1 VTPDLTPHISHIQVG
16 RAHFEMVQY
25 PEALRAFERAAAAA
39 PHRLCGA
46 ELHSTILWH
55 LKREVPLCYLAKRCV
70 DFDRLSAYTCCVVG
84 NCFSLQKEHDTALK
98 FFQRAIQV
106 QPDLAYAYTLC
117 GHEYSAN
124 DDFEKAM
131 AFYRS
136 AIRIDERHYN
146 AWYGLGNIYFRQEKF
161 DFAEHHLRKAL
172 AINPCS
178 SPLYCYLGMALHA
191 NSKPTQALDS
201 LSGATNPGG
210 IPTHTPIPIPTA
222 GARLPERRDQHRRA
236 QPLGTLQ
243 EGGGAHLAGR
253 VHRCPLRAHHA
264 DRGRTKGGLGLLH
277 PRKGARFS
285 LRTRRPPARPAL
297 RARAHPRDGPPTTG
311 GVWLWPPP
319 TTAS

>member
-1 VTPDLTPHISHIQVG
+1 MG

-146 AWYGLGNIYFRQEKF
+146 AWYFK
-161 DFAEHHLRKAL
+161 
-172 AINPCS
+172 
-178 SPLYCYLGMALHA
+178 
-191 NSKPTQALDS
+191 
-201 LSGATNPGG
+201 
-210 IPTHTPIPIPTA
+210 
-222 GARLPERRDQHRRA
+222 
-236 QPLGTLQ
+236 
-243 EGGGAHLAGR
+243 
-253 VHRCPLRAHHA
+253 
-264 DRGRTKGGLGLLH
+264 LLELT
-277 PRKGARFS
+277 S
-285 LRTRRPPARPAL
+285 
-297 RARAHPRDGPPTTG
+297 
-311 GVWLWPPP
+311 
-319 TTAS
+319 

>member
-1 VTPDLTPHISHIQVG
+1 
-16 RAHFEMVQY
+16 MVQY

-70 DFDRLSAYTCCVVG
+70 DFDRLSAYTCCASIGSRPKPHTSRHIHLHRYTSCVVG

-146 AWYGLGNIYFRQEKF
+146 AWYFK
-161 DFAEHHLRKAL
+161 
-172 AINPCS
+172 
-178 SPLYCYLGMALHA
+178 
-191 NSKPTQALDS
+191 
-201 LSGATNPGG
+201 
-210 IPTHTPIPIPTA
+210 
-222 GARLPERRDQHRRA
+222 
-236 QPLGTLQ
+236 
-243 EGGGAHLAGR
+243 
-253 VHRCPLRAHHA
+253 
-264 DRGRTKGGLGLLH
+264 LLELT
-277 PRKGARFS
+277 S
-285 LRTRRPPARPAL
+285 
-297 RARAHPRDGPPTTG
+297 
-311 GVWLWPPP
+311 
-319 TTAS
+319 